1 VTEPH
6 SQSTSSQTFDLADNI
21 LLSGLIRFSWS
32 GITNQAQLAETSDRE
47 KSFITFPPGNI
58 IFLRSDG
65 VAKPLPAYEVTF
77 CHYGLVQWG

>member
-1 VTEPH
+1 MKLNWLKQVTEKKVFV
-6 SQSTSSQTFDLADNI
+6 TFA
-21 LLSGLIRFSWS
+21 
-32 GITNQAQLAETSDRE
+32 
-47 KSFITFPPGNI
+47 PGNI